1 MSERWYLQGA
11 VRLAEAIRNREVG
24 SRELLDLFLSRIER
38 LGGDVN
44 AVVTLDVERARAQAD
59 EADEAAA
66 RDEFFGPLHGLPITI
81 KDSIET
87 ARLRTTSGYEPL
99 TAHVPEANAV
109 AVQRLVEAGA
119 IVFGKTNLPT
129 LAGDAQSYNPIFGV
143 TRNPWDLARTPGGS
157 SGGSA
162 AALAAGLTGLEL
174 GSDIAGSVRHP
185 ANWCGVYAHKPTHG
199 IIPNRGHIPGPPG
212 ALSEVDL
219 AVLGPMARAP
229 EDLDL
234 ALDIMAGPL
243 PDRATAWSLALP
255 PPRHEEL
262 ADYRVAVW
270 LDDAACPVDDEVKA
284 CLTRTVEA
292 LRSAGVTVRENV
304 RPPIAFGDMVRTY
317 QQLLFPL
324 FLAGVPEAEIA
335 QLREVAASLPDDD
348 GPVARMARFAML
360 SHREWLLAHEER
372 ERLRRLCAAYF
383 RDVDVLLCPVDP
395 CVAIPHD
402 HREPM
407 GLRTITVNGAERPY
421 MDVIGWITL
430 ATMAHLPATVAPV
443 GLTPAGL
450 PVGMQIVGPY
460 LEDRTPIDFAC
471 HLADLLGPAPVPPA
485 FAGH

>member
-1 MSERWYLQGA
+1 MSERWFMQGA
-11 VRLAEAIRNREVG
+11 ARLADAIRDREVS
-24 SRELLDLFLSRIER
+24 SRELLDTFLSRVER
-38 LGGDVN
+38 LDGEVN
-44 AVVTLDVERARAQAD
+44 AVVTLDAERARAQAD
-59 EADEAAA
+59 EADAATA
-66 RDEFFGPLHGLPITI
+66 RDESFGPLHGVPVTI
-81 KDSIET
+81 KDSLET
-87 ARLRTTSGYEPL
+87 ARLRTASGHEPL
-99 TAHVPEANAV
+99 TNHVPEVNAV

-119 IVFGKTNLPT
+119 IVFGKTNLPE
-129 LAGDAQSYNPIFGV
+129 LAGDAQTYNPIFGV

-229 EDLDL
+229 EDLEL
-234 ALDIMAGPL
+234 ALDVMMGPL

-255 PPRHEEL
+255 SARHEEL

-284 CLTRTVEA
+284 CLGRTVDT
-292 LRSAGVTVRENV
+292 LRAAGVTVREDV
-304 RPPIAFGDMVRTY
+304 RPPIALGDLVRTY

-324 FLAGVPEAEIA
+324 FLAGVPEEAIA
-335 QLREVAASLPDDD
+335 NLRDVAASLPDDD
-348 GPVARMARFAML
+348 SPAARMARFALL
-360 SHREWLLAHEER
+360 SHREWLAAHEER
-372 ERLRRLCAAYF
+372 ERIRRLCAVWF

-402 HREPM
+402 HREP
-407 GLRTITVNGAERPY
+407 LAIRTITVNGAERPY
-421 MDVIGWITL
+421 MDVVGWIAL

-443 GLTPAGL
+443 GLTPGGL
-450 PVGMQIVGPY
+450 PVGVQIVGPY
-460 LEDRTPIDFAC
+460 LEDRTPLGFAG
-471 HLADLLGPAPVPPA
+471 HLADLLGPAPLPPA
-485 FAGH
+485 FAGD